1 MNTTSPATPLTRFR
15 EQLYRCFGMR
25 RDALFEVLDAVVTA
39 PQIESLVGLSLAPGF
54 ARGWASTCDALSDG
68 SLEVPAIQRLLAA
81 QPLPQPEATTEAREL
96 WALDGSTWPRPTAL
110 TSPERTVCR
119 VLTAGSAGQ
128 SLVDGWEYQWL
139 VVVPEDA
146 GSWVL
151 PLAVDR
157 RSPTAGTAT
166 TLAIAQVRAVQDAR
180 AAAQTAAGSA
190 ADSAAVAE
198 PAPRPILLLDSSYAV
213 GQLVAADLGVDI
225 LARLASHRVFRR
237 PAPPWK
243 GIGRVPRHGPPF
255 KLADP
260 STHGPPDATTVVPDP
275 VYGAVTIDRWDR
287 LHDERSPDSTVS
299 LVRLQ
304 LAHYA
309 PRAHRQGA
317 PQPLWL
323 VWTGDELPAR
333 DAAFRAWYLRRFA
346 IEHAFRFLKQSLGWT
361 TPHLRHPEA
370 ADRWSW
376 VLALALWQLWLA
388 REAVVPVTRPWER
401 PRPVPRT
408 PVRPTPGQVRR
419 GCASLFAA
427 LGTPARPPQRRGNA
441 PGRQRGQCPGRA
453 PRYPV
458 VKRGPPPAPPGSRAP
473 P

>member
-1 MNTTSPATPLTRFR
+1 MNTTSPGTTLTRFR
-15 EQLYRCFGMR
+15 DARYPCFGMR
-25 RDALFEVLDAVVTA
+25 RDALFDVLDALVTA
-39 PQIESLVGLSLAPGF
+39 PQVESLVGLSLAPGF
-54 ARGWASTCDALSDG
+54 LRGWASTCDALSDG

-81 QPLPQPEATTEAREL
+81 QPIIRPPDAAREI
-96 WALDGSTWPRPTAL
+96 WALDGSSWPRPTAP
-110 TSPERTVCR
+110 TSPQRTVCR
-119 VLTAGSAGQ
+119 VLTSGSAAQ

-139 VVVPEDA
+139 VAVPEQA

-166 TLAIAQVRAVQDAR
+166 TLAITQLRAVQAAR
-180 AAAQTAAGSA
+180 AVARVEAGTAADPAAA
-190 ADSAAVAE
+190 AD

-225 LARLASHRVFRR
+225 LARLAGNRVFRR
-237 PAPPWK
+237 PAPPWQ
-243 GIGRVPRHGPPF
+243 GIGRLPKHGPPV

-260 STHGPPDATTVVPDP
+260 TTHGEPDATTVLPDP
-275 VYGAVTIDRWDR
+275 LYGAVTIDRWDQ
-287 LHDERSPDSTVS
+287 LHDERAPARDRT
-299 LVRLQ
+299 LLRIQ

-323 VWTGDELPAR
+323 VWTGNELPPS
-333 DAAFRAWYLRRFA
+333 DAVFRAWYLRRFA
-346 IEHAFRFLKQSLGWT
+346 IEHAFRFLKQSLDWT
-361 TPHLRHPEA
+361 TPRLRHPQA

-388 REAVVPVTRPWER
+388 REVVVPVTRPWER
-401 PRPVPRT
+401 ARPAPQH
-408 PVRPTPGQVRR
+408 PPRPTPGQVRR
-419 GCASLFAA
+419 ACASLFAA
-427 LGTPARPPQRRGNA
+427 LGTPARPPRKRGNA
-441 PGRQRGQCPGRA
+441 PGRQPGQAPGRA

-458 VKRGPPPAPPGSRAP
+458 VKRGPPPAPSGSRAP